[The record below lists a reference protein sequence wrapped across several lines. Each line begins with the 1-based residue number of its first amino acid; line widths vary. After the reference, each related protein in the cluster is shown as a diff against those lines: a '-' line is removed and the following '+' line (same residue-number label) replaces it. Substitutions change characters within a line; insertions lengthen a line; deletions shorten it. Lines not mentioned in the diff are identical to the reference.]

1 MIEKLLR
8 KDFVKI
14 PTNYMSR
21 YFRTLFIYFIFGC
34 FVFSN
39 AQTDSISKPNRI
51 KIDGV
56 AAVIGDYVILDS
68 DIDKAY
74 IDLESQ
80 GIPTSN
86 IERCSLLGKLMEDKL
101 YAHHAE
107 QDSLEVSDVEIND
120 YVGRT
125 IDYFV
130 QELGSIENVL
140 EFYKKKDEQSF
151 RNELFDINRVQQLS
165 QRMQA
170 NLVEKIEVTPEEVR
184 TFFNKIPID
193 QRPVFG
199 AELEIAQIVIEPT
212 PTKEEV
218 ERIIRRL
225 ETMRN
230 DVLENGSSFSSK
242 AILYSQDPG
251 SRSRGGRYTLNRK
264 RPVMVKE
271 FRDQAYRLREG
282 EVSQPFQTDFGW
294 HIVTVDKIRGQ
305 LIDVRHVLLVPE
317 ISSKEL
323 KDAKD
328 KLDLIRKRIQDKEI
342 SFADAALEFSDDND
356 TATNGGVLINP
367 ASGDT
372 RFELTKL
379 DPAIYN
385 QILNLEDNQI
395 SSPVLD
401 EDRSGNK
408 KYKILKVTNRYDQH
422 QADFASDYVK
432 IKDLALKEKQLD
444 AIQNWM
450 SEKIDDTFVNVNR
463 SYRDCDFSNKWVQ

>member
-1 MIEKLLR
+1 MNKR
-8 KDFVKI
+8 
-14 PTNYMSR
+14 
-21 YFRTLFIYFIFGC
+21 
-34 FVFSN
+34 FVFLFLFFHFGSSVLIY
-39 AQTDSISKPNRI
+39 AQTDSIVNPTRI

-68 DIDKAY
+68 DVDKAY

-107 QDSLEVSDVEIND
+107 QDSITVSDAEIND
-120 YVGRT
+120 YVSRT

-130 QELGSIENVL
+130 QQLGNMEKVL

-151 RNELFDINRVQQLS
+151 RSELFDINRVQQLS
-165 QRMQA
+165 QRMQS
-170 NLVEKIEVTPEEVR
+170 NIVEEIEVTPDEVR
-184 TFFNKIPID
+184 TFFDKIPVD

-199 AELEIAQIVIEPT
+199 AELEIAQIIVEPT
-212 PTKEEV
+212 PIESEV
-218 ERIIRRL
+218 ERTIRLL

-230 DVLENGSSFSSK
+230 DVLENGSSFASK

-251 SRSRGGRYTLNRK
+251 SRSRGGRYTLDRK

-317 ISSKEL
+317 ISAKEL

-328 KLDLIRKRIQDKEI
+328 KLDLIRKRIQDGEF
-342 SFADAALEFSDDND
+342 SFADAALNFSDDKD
-356 TATNGGVLINP
+356 TASNGGVLINP

-379 DPAIYN
+379 DPTIYN
-385 QILNLEDNQI
+385 HILNLEDNQI
-395 SSPVLD
+395 SPPILD

-408 KYKILKVTNRYDQH
+408 KYKILMVTNRYDEH
-422 QADFASDYVK
+422 QADFAKDYVK

-444 AIQNWM
+444 AIEMWM

-463 SYRDCDFSNKWVQ
+463 SYRNCDFSNKWVK

>member
-1 MIEKLLR
+1 MNKR
-8 KDFVKI
+8 FVI
-14 PTNYMSR
+14 
-21 YFRTLFIYFIFGC
+21 LFLFFHFGSSVLIY
-34 FVFSN
+34 
-39 AQTDSISKPNRI
+39 AQTDSIVNPTRI

-68 DIDKAY
+68 DVDKAY

-107 QDSLEVSDVEIND
+107 QDSITVSDAEIND
-120 YVGRT
+120 YVSRT

-130 QELGSIENVL
+130 QQLGSMEKVL

-151 RNELFDINRVQQLS
+151 RSELFDINRVQQLS
-165 QRMQA
+165 QRMQS
-170 NLVEKIEVTPEEVR
+170 NIVEEIEVTPDEVR
-184 TFFNKIPID
+184 TFFDKIPVD

-199 AELEIAQIVIEPT
+199 AELEIAQIIVEPT
-212 PTKEEV
+212 PIESEV
-218 ERIIRRL
+218 ERTIRQL

-230 DVLENGSSFSSK
+230 DVLENGSSFASK

-251 SRSRGGRYTLNRK
+251 SRSRGGRYTLDRK

-317 ISSKEL
+317 ISAKEL

-328 KLDLIRKRIQDKEI
+328 KLDLIRKRIQDGEF
-342 SFADAALEFSDDND
+342 SFADAALDFSDDKD
-356 TATNGGVLINP
+356 TASNGGVLINP
-367 ASGDT
+367 TSGDT

-379 DPAIYN
+379 DPTIYN
-385 QILNLEDNQI
+385 HILNLEDNQI
-395 SSPVLD
+395 SPPILD

-408 KYKILKVTNRYDQH
+408 KYKILMVTNRYDEH
-422 QADFASDYVK
+422 QADFAKDYVK

-444 AIQNWM
+444 AIEMWM

-463 SYRDCDFSNKWVQ
+463 SYRNCDFSNKWVK

>member
-1 MIEKLLR
+1 MNSWIR
-8 KDFVKI
+8 SICVFTFFGAIQFGHAQKDSI
-14 PTNYMSR
+14 PTP
-21 YFRTLFIYFIFGC
+21 
-34 FVFSN
+34 
-39 AQTDSISKPNRI
+39 QRI

-68 DIDKAY
+68 DIEKAY
-74 IDLESQ
+74 IDLQSQ
-80 GIPTSN
+80 GIPTGN
-86 IERCSLLGKLMEDKL
+86 IEKCSLLGKLMEDKL

-107 QDSLEVSDVEIND
+107 QDSLEVSDAEIND

-130 QELGSIENVL
+130 QELGSMEKVL

-170 NLVEKIEVTPEEVR
+170 SIVEEIEVTPEEVR
-184 TFFNKIPID
+184 TFFDKIPVN

-199 AELEIAQIVIEPT
+199 AELEIAQIVIDPKPT
-212 PTKEEV
+212 DQEV
-218 ERIIRRL
+218 EKTIRLL

-230 DVLENGSSFSSK
+230 DVLENGSSFASK

-251 SRSRGGRYTLNRK
+251 SRSRGGRYTLDRK

-282 EVSQPFQTDFGW
+282 EISQPFQTDFGW

-317 ISSKEL
+317 VSAKEL
-323 KDAKD
+323 REAKE
-328 KLDLIRKRIQDKEI
+328 KLELIRKRIQDEEI
-342 SFADAALEFSDDND
+342 SFSDAALEFSDDKD
-356 TATNGGVLINP
+356 TASNGGVLINP
-367 ASGDT
+367 TSGDT

-379 DPAIYN
+379 DPEIYN

-395 SSPVLD
+395 SPPVIE
-401 EDRSGNK
+401 EDRSGKK
-408 KYKILKVTNRYDQH
+408 KYKILMVTNRYNEH
-422 QADFASDYVK
+422 TADFANDYVK
-432 IKDLALKEKQLD
+432 IKDLALKEKQLNT
-444 AIQNWM
+444 IQEWM
-450 SEKIDDTFVNVNR
+450 GEKIDDTFVNVNR

>member
-1 MIEKLLR
+1 MNSWIR
-8 KDFVKI
+8 SICVFTFFGAIQFGYAQNDSI
-14 PTNYMSR
+14 PTP
-21 YFRTLFIYFIFGC
+21 
-34 FVFSN
+34 
-39 AQTDSISKPNRI
+39 QRI

-68 DIDKAY
+68 DIEKAY
-74 IDLESQ
+74 IDLQSQ
-80 GIPTSN
+80 GIPTGN
-86 IERCSLLGKLMEDKL
+86 IEKCSLLGKLMEDKL

-107 QDSLEVSDVEIND
+107 QDSLEVSDAEIND

-130 QELGSIENVL
+130 QELGSMEKVL

-170 NLVEKIEVTPEEVR
+170 SIVEEIEVTPDEVR
-184 TFFNKIPID
+184 TFFDKIPVN

-199 AELEIAQIVIEPT
+199 AELEIAQIVIDPT
-212 PTKEEV
+212 PIDEEV
-218 ERIIRRL
+218 EKTIRLL

-230 DVLENGSSFSSK
+230 DVLENGSSFASK

-251 SRSRGGRYTLNRK
+251 SRSRGGRYTLDRK
-264 RPVMVKE
+264 RPMMVKE

-282 EVSQPFQTDFGW
+282 EISQPFQTDFGW

-305 LIDVRHVLLVPE
+305 LIDVRHILLVPE
-317 ISSKEL
+317 VSAKEL
-323 KDAKD
+323 REAKE
-328 KLDLIRKRIQDKEI
+328 KLELIRKRVQDGEI
-342 SFADAALEFSDDND
+342 SFSDAALEFSDDKD
-356 TATNGGVLINP
+356 TASNGGVLINP
-367 ASGDT
+367 TSGDT

-379 DPAIYN
+379 DPEIYN

-395 SSPVLD
+395 SSPMIE

-408 KYKILKVTNRYDQH
+408 KYKILMVTNRYNEH
-422 QADFASDYVK
+422 TADFANDYVK
-432 IKDLALKEKQLD
+432 IKDLALKEKQLNT
-444 AIQNWM
+444 IQEWM
-450 SEKIDDTFVNVNR
+450 SEKIDDTFINVNR

>member
-1 MIEKLLR
+1 
-8 KDFVKI
+8 
-14 PTNYMSR
+14 MSFCFCFFISAAL
-21 YFRTLFIYFIFGC
+21 FRIY
-34 FVFSN
+34 
-39 AQTDSISKPNRI
+39 AQTDSIVNPTRI

-68 DIDKAY
+68 DVDKAY

-107 QDSLEVSDVEIND
+107 QDSITVSDSEIND
-120 YVGRT
+120 YVSRT

-130 QELGSIENVL
+130 QQLGNMEKVL

-151 RNELFDINRVQQLS
+151 RSELFDINRVQQLS
-165 QRMQA
+165 QRMQS
-170 NLVEKIEVTPEEVR
+170 NIVEEIEVTPDEVR
-184 TFFNKIPID
+184 TFFDKIPVD

-199 AELEIAQIVIEPT
+199 AELEIAQIIVEPT
-212 PTKEEV
+212 PTESEV
-218 ERIIRRL
+218 ERTIRLL

-230 DVLENGSSFSSK
+230 DVLENGSSFASK

-251 SRSRGGRYTLNRK
+251 SRSRGGRYTLDRK

-317 ISSKEL
+317 ISAKEL

-328 KLDLIRKRIQDKEI
+328 KLDLIRKRIQDGEF
-342 SFADAALEFSDDND
+342 SFADAALNFSDDKD
-356 TATNGGVLINP
+356 TASNGGVLINP
-367 ASGDT
+367 TSGDT

-379 DPAIYN
+379 DPTIYN
-385 QILNLEDNQI
+385 HILNLEDNQI
-395 SSPVLD
+395 SPPILD

-408 KYKILKVTNRYDQH
+408 KYKILMVTNRYDEH
-422 QADFASDYVK
+422 QADFAKDYVK

-444 AIQNWM
+444 ADRKVDEREN
-450 SEKIDDTFVNVNR
+450 
-463 SYRDCDFSNKWVQ
+463 

>member
-1 MIEKLLR
+1 MNSWIR
-8 KDFVKI
+8 SICFF
-14 PTNYMSR
+14 T
-21 YFRTLFIYFIFGC
+21 FFGTIQ
-34 FVFSN
+34 FGH
-39 AQTDSISKPNRI
+39 AQTDSIPTPQRI

-68 DIDKAY
+68 DIEKAY
-74 IDLESQ
+74 IDLQSQ
-80 GIPTSN
+80 GIPTGN
-86 IERCSLLGKLMEDKL
+86 IEKCSLLGKLMEDKL

-107 QDSLEVSDVEIND
+107 QDSLEVSDAEIND

-130 QELGSIENVL
+130 QELGSMEKVL

-170 NLVEKIEVTPEEVR
+170 SIVEEIEVTPEEVR
-184 TFFNKIPID
+184 TFFDKIPVN

-199 AELEIAQIVIEPT
+199 AELEIAQIVIDPKPT
-212 PTKEEV
+212 DQEV
-218 ERIIRRL
+218 EKTIRLL

-230 DVLENGSSFSSK
+230 DVLENGSSFASK

-251 SRSRGGRYTLNRK
+251 SRSRGGRYTLDRK

-282 EVSQPFQTDFGW
+282 EISQPFQTDFGW

-317 ISSKEL
+317 VSAKEL
-323 KDAKD
+323 REAKE
-328 KLDLIRKRIQDKEI
+328 KLELIRKRIQDEEI
-342 SFADAALEFSDDND
+342 SFSDAALEFSDDKD
-356 TATNGGVLINP
+356 TASNGGVLINP
-367 ASGDT
+367 TSGDT

-379 DPAIYN
+379 DPEIYN

-395 SSPVLD
+395 SPPVIE
-401 EDRSGNK
+401 EDRSGKK
-408 KYKILKVTNRYDQH
+408 KYKILMVTNRYNEH
-422 QADFASDYVK
+422 TADFANDYVK
-432 IKDLALKEKQLD
+432 IKDLALKEKQLNT
-444 AIQNWM
+444 IQEWM
-450 SEKIDDTFVNVNR
+450 SEKIDDTFINVNR

>member
-1 MIEKLLR
+1 MNKR
-8 KDFVKI
+8 FVI
-14 PTNYMSR
+14 
-21 YFRTLFIYFIFGC
+21 LFLFFHFGSSVLIY
-34 FVFSN
+34 
-39 AQTDSISKPNRI
+39 AQTDSIVNPTRI

-68 DIDKAY
+68 DVDKAY

-107 QDSLEVSDVEIND
+107 QDSITVSDAEIND
-120 YVGRT
+120 YVSRT

-130 QELGSIENVL
+130 QQLGNMEKVL

-151 RNELFDINRVQQLS
+151 RSELFDINRVQQLS
-165 QRMQA
+165 QRMQS
-170 NLVEKIEVTPEEVR
+170 NIVEEIEVTPDEVR
-184 TFFNKIPID
+184 TFFDKIPVD

-199 AELEIAQIVIEPT
+199 AELEIAQIIVEPT
-212 PTKEEV
+212 PIESEV
-218 ERIIRRL
+218 QRTIRLL

-230 DVLENGSSFSSK
+230 DVLENGSSFASK

-251 SRSRGGRYTLNRK
+251 SRSRGGRYTLDRK

-317 ISSKEL
+317 ISAKEL

-328 KLDLIRKRIQDKEI
+328 KLDLIRKRIQDGEF
-342 SFADAALEFSDDND
+342 SFADAALDFSDDKD
-356 TATNGGVLINP
+356 TASNGGVLINP
-367 ASGDT
+367 TSGDT

-379 DPAIYN
+379 DPTIYN
-385 QILNLEDNQI
+385 HILNLEDNQI
-395 SSPVLD
+395 SPPILD

-408 KYKILKVTNRYDQH
+408 KYKILMVTNRYDEH
-422 QADFASDYVK
+422 QADFAKDYVK

-444 AIQNWM
+444 AIEMWM

-463 SYRDCDFSNKWVQ
+463 SYRNCDFSNKWVK

>member
-1 MIEKLLR
+1 MNKR
-8 KDFVKI
+8 FVI
-14 PTNYMSR
+14 
-21 YFRTLFIYFIFGC
+21 LFLFFHFGSSVLIY
-34 FVFSN
+34 
-39 AQTDSISKPNRI
+39 AQTDSIVNPTRI

-68 DIDKAY
+68 DVDKAY

-107 QDSLEVSDVEIND
+107 QDSITVSDAEIND
-120 YVGRT
+120 YVSRT

-130 QELGSIENVL
+130 QQLGNMEKVL

-151 RNELFDINRVQQLS
+151 RSELFDINRVQQLS
-165 QRMQA
+165 QRMQS
-170 NLVEKIEVTPEEVR
+170 NIVEEIEVTPDEVR
-184 TFFNKIPID
+184 TFFDKIPVD

-199 AELEIAQIVIEPT
+199 AELEIAQIIVEPT
-212 PTKEEV
+212 PKESEV
-218 ERIIRRL
+218 ERTIRLL

-230 DVLENGSSFSSK
+230 DVLENGSSFASK

-251 SRSRGGRYTLNRK
+251 SRSRGGRYTLDRK

-317 ISSKEL
+317 ISAKEL

-328 KLDLIRKRIQDKEI
+328 KLDLIRKRIQDGEF
-342 SFADAALEFSDDND
+342 SFADAALDFSDDKD
-356 TATNGGVLINP
+356 TASNGGVLINP
-367 ASGDT
+367 TSGDT

-379 DPAIYN
+379 DPTIYN
-385 QILNLEDNQI
+385 HILNLEDNQI
-395 SSPVLD
+395 SPPILD

-408 KYKILKVTNRYDQH
+408 KYKILMVTNRYDEH
-422 QADFASDYVK
+422 QADFAKDYVK

-444 AIQNWM
+444 AIEMWM

-463 SYRDCDFSNKWVQ
+463 SYRNCDFSNKWVK

>member
-1 MIEKLLR
+1 MNKR
-8 KDFVKI
+8 FVI
-14 PTNYMSR
+14 
-21 YFRTLFIYFIFGC
+21 LFLFFHFGSSVLIY
-34 FVFSN
+34 
-39 AQTDSISKPNRI
+39 AQTDSIVNPTRI

-68 DIDKAY
+68 DVDKAY

-107 QDSLEVSDVEIND
+107 QDSITVSDAEIND
-120 YVGRT
+120 YVSRT

-130 QELGSIENVL
+130 QQLGNMEKVL

-151 RNELFDINRVQQLS
+151 RSELFDINRVQQLS
-165 QRMQA
+165 QRMQS
-170 NLVEKIEVTPEEVR
+170 NIVEEIEVTPDEVR
-184 TFFNKIPID
+184 TFFDKIPVD

-199 AELEIAQIVIEPT
+199 AELEIAQIIVEPT
-212 PTKEEV
+212 PIESEV
-218 ERIIRRL
+218 ERTIRLL

-230 DVLENGSSFSSK
+230 DVLENGSSFASK

-251 SRSRGGRYTLNRK
+251 SRSRGGRYTLDRK

-317 ISSKEL
+317 ISAKEL

-328 KLDLIRKRIQDKEI
+328 KLDLIRKRIQDGEF
-342 SFADAALEFSDDND
+342 SFADAALNFSDDKD
-356 TATNGGVLINP
+356 TASNGGVLINP

-379 DPAIYN
+379 DPTIYN
-385 QILNLEDNQI
+385 HILNLEDNQI
-395 SSPVLD
+395 SPPILD

-408 KYKILKVTNRYDQH
+408 KYKILMVTNRYDEH
-422 QADFASDYVK
+422 QADFAKDYVK

-444 AIQNWM
+444 AIEMWM

-463 SYRDCDFSNKWVQ
+463 SYRNCDFSNKWVK

>member
-1 MIEKLLR
+1 MNKR
-8 KDFVKI
+8 FVI
-14 PTNYMSR
+14 
-21 YFRTLFIYFIFGC
+21 LFLFFHFGSSVLIY
-34 FVFSN
+34 
-39 AQTDSISKPNRI
+39 AQTDSIVNPTRI

-68 DIDKAY
+68 DVDKAY

-107 QDSLEVSDVEIND
+107 QDSITVSDAEIND
-120 YVGRT
+120 YVSRT

-130 QELGSIENVL
+130 QQLGNMEKVL

-151 RNELFDINRVQQLS
+151 RSELFDINRVQQLS
-165 QRMQA
+165 QRMQS
-170 NLVEKIEVTPEEVR
+170 NIVEEIEVTPDEVR
-184 TFFNKIPID
+184 TFFDKIPLD
-193 QRPVFG
+193 ERPVFG
-199 AELEIAQIVIEPT
+199 AELEIAQIIVEPT
-212 PTKEEV
+212 PTESEV
-218 ERIIRRL
+218 ERTIRLL

-230 DVLENGSSFSSK
+230 DVLENGSSFASK

-251 SRSRGGRYTLNRK
+251 SRSRGGRYTLDRK

-317 ISSKEL
+317 ISAKEL

-328 KLDLIRKRIQDKEI
+328 KLDLIRKRIQDGEF
-342 SFADAALEFSDDND
+342 SFADAALDFSDDKD
-356 TATNGGVLINP
+356 TASNGGVLINP
-367 ASGDT
+367 TSGDT

-379 DPAIYN
+379 DPTIYN
-385 QILNLEDNQI
+385 HILNLEDNQI
-395 SSPVLD
+395 SPPILD

-408 KYKILKVTNRYDQH
+408 KYKILMVTNRYDEH
-422 QADFASDYVK
+422 QADFAKDYVK

-444 AIQNWM
+444 AIEMWM

-463 SYRDCDFSNKWVQ
+463 SYRNCDFSNKWVK

>member
-1 MIEKLLR
+1 MNSWIR
-8 KDFVKI
+8 SICVF
-14 PTNYMSR
+14 T
-21 YFRTLFIYFIFGC
+21 FFGAIQ
-34 FVFSN
+34 FGH
-39 AQTDSISKPNRI
+39 AQTDSIPTPQRI

-68 DIDKAY
+68 DIEKAY
-74 IDLESQ
+74 IDLQSQ
-80 GIPTSN
+80 GIPTGN
-86 IERCSLLGKLMEDKL
+86 IEKCSLLGKLMEDKL

-107 QDSLEVSDVEIND
+107 QDSLEVSNAEIND

-130 QELGSIENVL
+130 QELGSMEKVL

-170 NLVEKIEVTPEEVR
+170 SIVEEIEVTPEEVR
-184 TFFNKIPID
+184 TFFDKIPVN

-199 AELEIAQIVIEPT
+199 AELEIAQIVIDPKPT
-212 PTKEEV
+212 DQEV
-218 ERIIRRL
+218 EKTIRLL

-230 DVLENGSSFSSK
+230 DVLENGSSFASK

-251 SRSRGGRYTLNRK
+251 SRSRGGRYTLDRK

-282 EVSQPFQTDFGW
+282 EISQPFQTDFGW

-317 ISSKEL
+317 VSAKEL
-323 KDAKD
+323 REAKE
-328 KLDLIRKRIQDKEI
+328 KLELIRKRIQDEEI
-342 SFADAALEFSDDND
+342 SFSDAALEFSDDKD
-356 TATNGGVLINP
+356 TASNGGVLINP
-367 ASGDT
+367 TSGDT

-379 DPAIYN
+379 DPEIYN

-395 SSPVLD
+395 SPPVIE
-401 EDRSGNK
+401 EDRSGKK
-408 KYKILKVTNRYDQH
+408 KYKILMVTNRYNEH
-422 QADFASDYVK
+422 TADFANDYVK
-432 IKDLALKEKQLD
+432 IKDLALKEKQLNT
-444 AIQNWM
+444 IQEWM
-450 SEKIDDTFVNVNR
+450 GEKIDDTFINVNR

>member
-1 MIEKLLR
+1 MNKR
-8 KDFVKI
+8 
-14 PTNYMSR
+14 
-21 YFRTLFIYFIFGC
+21 
-34 FVFSN
+34 FVFLFLFFHFGSSVLIY
-39 AQTDSISKPNRI
+39 AQTDSIVNPTRI

-68 DIDKAY
+68 DVDKAY

-107 QDSLEVSDVEIND
+107 QDSITVSDAEIND
-120 YVGRT
+120 YVSRT

-130 QELGSIENVL
+130 QQLGNMEKVL

-151 RNELFDINRVQQLS
+151 RSELFDINRVQQLS
-165 QRMQA
+165 QRMQS
-170 NLVEKIEVTPEEVR
+170 NIVEEIEVTPDEVR
-184 TFFNKIPID
+184 TFFDKIPVD

-199 AELEIAQIVIEPT
+199 AELEIAQIIVEPT
-212 PTKEEV
+212 PIESEV
-218 ERIIRRL
+218 ERTIRQL

-230 DVLENGSSFSSK
+230 DVLENGSSFASK

-251 SRSRGGRYTLNRK
+251 SRSRGGRYTLDRK

-317 ISSKEL
+317 ISAKEL

-328 KLDLIRKRIQDKEI
+328 KLALIRKRIQDEEF
-342 SFADAALEFSDDND
+342 SFSDAALNFSDDKD
-356 TATNGGVLINP
+356 TASNGGVLINP

-379 DPAIYN
+379 DPTIYN
-385 QILNLEDNQI
+385 HILNLEDNQI
-395 SSPVLD
+395 SPPILD

-408 KYKILKVTNRYDQH
+408 KYKILMVTNRYDEH
-422 QADFASDYVK
+422 QADFAKDYVK

-444 AIQNWM
+444 AIEMWM

-463 SYRDCDFSNKWVQ
+463 SYRNCDFSNKWVK

>member
-1 MIEKLLR
+1 MNKR
-8 KDFVKI
+8 FVI
-14 PTNYMSR
+14 
-21 YFRTLFIYFIFGC
+21 LFLFFHFGSSVLIY
-34 FVFSN
+34 
-39 AQTDSISKPNRI
+39 AQTDSIVNPTRI

-68 DIDKAY
+68 DVDKAY

-107 QDSLEVSDVEIND
+107 QDSITVSDAEIND
-120 YVGRT
+120 YVSRT

-130 QELGSIENVL
+130 QQLGNMEKVL

-151 RNELFDINRVQQLS
+151 RSELFDINRVQQLS
-165 QRMQA
+165 QRMQS
-170 NLVEKIEVTPEEVR
+170 NIVEEIEVTPDEVR
-184 TFFNKIPID
+184 TFFDKIPLD

-199 AELEIAQIVIEPT
+199 AELEIAQIIVEPT
-212 PTKEEV
+212 PTESEV
-218 ERIIRRL
+218 ERTIRLL

-230 DVLENGSSFSSK
+230 DVLENGSSFASK

-251 SRSRGGRYTLNRK
+251 SRSRGGRYTLDRK

-317 ISSKEL
+317 ISAKEL

-328 KLDLIRKRIQDKEI
+328 KLDLIRKRIQDGEF
-342 SFADAALEFSDDND
+342 SFADAALDFSDDKD
-356 TATNGGVLINP
+356 TASNGGVLINP
-367 ASGDT
+367 TSGDT

-379 DPAIYN
+379 DPTIYN
-385 QILNLEDNQI
+385 HILNLEDNQI
-395 SSPVLD
+395 SPPILD

-408 KYKILKVTNRYDQH
+408 KYKILMVTNRYDEH
-422 QADFASDYVK
+422 QADFAKDYVK

-444 AIQNWM
+444 AIEMWM

-463 SYRDCDFSNKWVQ
+463 SYRNCDFSNKWVK

>member
-1 MIEKLLR
+1 MNSQFIILFSLLSL
-8 KDFVKI
+8 I
-14 PTNYMSR
+14 SGY
-21 YFRTLFIYFIFGC
+21 
-34 FVFSN
+34 
-39 AQTDSISKPNRI
+39 AQTNNTLDPNKI

-68 DIDKAY
+68 DVDKAY

-86 IERCSLLGKLMEDKL
+86 IDRCSLLGKLMEDKL

-107 QDSLEVSDVEIND
+107 QDSILVSDNEIND
-120 YVGRT
+120 YVSRT

-130 QELGSIENVL
+130 QELGSMEKVL
-140 EFYKKKDEQSF
+140 DFYKKKDEQSF

-170 NLVEKIEVTPEEVR
+170 NIVDEIEVTPEEVR
-184 TFFNKIPID
+184 TFFDKIPVD

-212 PTKEEV
+212 PTELEIKRTV
-218 ERIIRRL
+218 QLL

-230 DVLENGSSFSSK
+230 DVLENGSSFASK

-251 SRSRGGRYTLNRK
+251 SRSRGGRYTLDRK

-317 ISSKEL
+317 ISAKEL

-328 KLDLIRKRIQDKEI
+328 KLELIRKRIQDQEI
-342 SFADAALEFSDDND
+342 NFANAALEFSDDND
-356 TATNGGVLINP
+356 TAANGGVLINP

-395 SSPVLD
+395 TPPVLD

-422 QADFASDYVK
+422 QADFAIDYVK
-432 IKDLALKEKQLD
+432 IKDLTLKEKQLD

-450 SEKIDDTFVNVNR
+450 GEKIDDTFVNLNR
-463 SYRDCDFSNKWVQ
+463 SYRDCDFSNKWVR

>member
-1 MIEKLLR
+1 MNSWIR
-8 KDFVKI
+8 SICVF
-14 PTNYMSR
+14 T
-21 YFRTLFIYFIFGC
+21 FFGAIQ
-34 FVFSN
+34 FGH
-39 AQTDSISKPNRI
+39 AQTDSIPTPQRI

-68 DIDKAY
+68 DIEKAY
-74 IDLESQ
+74 IDLQSQ
-80 GIPTSN
+80 GIPTGN
-86 IERCSLLGKLMEDKL
+86 IEKCSLLGKLMEDKL

-107 QDSLEVSDVEIND
+107 QDSLEVSDAEIND

-130 QELGSIENVL
+130 QELGSMEKVL

-170 NLVEKIEVTPEEVR
+170 SIVEEIEVTPEEVR
-184 TFFNKIPID
+184 TFFDKIPVN

-199 AELEIAQIVIEPT
+199 AELEIAQIVIDPT
-212 PTKEEV
+212 PTDQEV
-218 ERIIRRL
+218 EKSIRLL

-230 DVLENGSSFSSK
+230 DVLENGSSFASK

-251 SRSRGGRYTLNRK
+251 SRSRGGRYTLDRK

-282 EVSQPFQTDFGW
+282 EISQPFQTDFGW

-317 ISSKEL
+317 VSANELREAKE
-323 KDAKD
+323 
-328 KLDLIRKRIQDKEI
+328 KLELIRKRIQDEEI
-342 SFADAALEFSDDND
+342 SFSDAALEFSDDKD
-356 TATNGGVLINP
+356 TASNGGVLINP
-367 ASGDT
+367 TSGDT

-379 DPAIYN
+379 DPEIYN

-395 SSPVLD
+395 SPPVIE

-408 KYKILKVTNRYDQH
+408 KYKILMVTNRYNEH
-422 QADFASDYVK
+422 TADFANDYVK
-432 IKDLALKEKQLD
+432 IKDLALKEKQLNT
-444 AIQNWM
+444 IQEWM
-450 SEKIDDTFVNVNR
+450 GEKIDDTFINVNR

>member
-1 MIEKLLR
+1 MNKRFFNLCVLFLFGN
-8 KDFVKI
+8 FVSS
-14 PTNYMSR
+14 Y
-21 YFRTLFIYFIFGC
+21 
-34 FVFSN
+34 
-39 AQTDSISKPNRI
+39 AQTDTIVTPTRI

-68 DIDKAY
+68 DVDKAY

-107 QDSLEVSDVEIND
+107 QDSITVSDSEIND

-130 QELGSIENVL
+130 QELGSMEKVL

-151 RNELFDINRVQQLS
+151 RSELFDINRVQQLS
-165 QRMQA
+165 QRMQS
-170 NLVEKIEVTPEEVR
+170 NIVEEIEVTPDEVR
-184 TFFNKIPID
+184 TFFDKIPKD

-212 PTKEEV
+212 PTESEV
-218 ERIIRRL
+218 ERTIRLL

-230 DVLENGSSFSSK
+230 DVLENGSSFASK

-251 SRSRGGRYTLNRK
+251 SRSRGGRYTLDRK

-317 ISSKEL
+317 ISAKEL

-328 KLDLIRKRIQDKEI
+328 KLNLIRKRIQDGEI
-342 SFADAALEFSDDND
+342 AFVDAALEFSDDKD
-356 TATNGGVLINP
+356 TAANGGVLINP
-367 ASGDT
+367 TSGDT

-385 QILNLEDNQI
+385 QILNLDENQI
-395 SSPVLD
+395 SLPVLD
-401 EDRSGNK
+401 EDRSGKK

-422 QADFASDYVK
+422 QADFATDYVK

-450 SEKIDDTFVNVNR
+450 AEKIDDTFVNVNR

>member
-1 MIEKLLR
+1 MNKR
-8 KDFVKI
+8 FVI
-14 PTNYMSR
+14 
-21 YFRTLFIYFIFGC
+21 LFLFFHFGSSVLIY
-34 FVFSN
+34 
-39 AQTDSISKPNRI
+39 AQTDSIVNPTRI

-68 DIDKAY
+68 DVDKAY

-107 QDSLEVSDVEIND
+107 QDSITVSDAEIND
-120 YVGRT
+120 YVSRT

-130 QELGSIENVL
+130 QQLGNMEKVL

-151 RNELFDINRVQQLS
+151 RSELFDINRVQQLS
-165 QRMQA
+165 QRMQSKI
-170 NLVEKIEVTPEEVR
+170 VEEIEVTPDEVR
-184 TFFNKIPID
+184 TFFDKIPVD

-199 AELEIAQIVIEPT
+199 AELEIAQIIVEPT
-212 PTKEEV
+212 PIESEV
-218 ERIIRRL
+218 ERTIRLL

-230 DVLENGSSFSSK
+230 DVLENGSSFASK

-251 SRSRGGRYTLNRK
+251 SRSRGGRYTLDRK

-317 ISSKEL
+317 ISAKEL

-328 KLDLIRKRIQDKEI
+328 KLDLIRKRIQDGEF
-342 SFADAALEFSDDND
+342 SFADAALDFSDDKD
-356 TATNGGVLINP
+356 TASNGGVLINP
-367 ASGDT
+367 TSGDT

-379 DPAIYN
+379 DPTMYN
-385 QILNLEDNQI
+385 HILNLEDNQI
-395 SSPVLD
+395 SPPILD

-408 KYKILKVTNRYDQH
+408 KYKILMVTNRYDEH
-422 QADFASDYVK
+422 QADFAKDYVK

-444 AIQNWM
+444 AIDMWM

-463 SYRDCDFSNKWVQ
+463 SYRNCDFSNKWVK

>member
-1 MIEKLLR
+1 MNKRFFDLCVFFLFGN
-8 KDFVKI
+8 FVSS
-14 PTNYMSR
+14 Y
-21 YFRTLFIYFIFGC
+21 
-34 FVFSN
+34 
-39 AQTDSISKPNRI
+39 AQTDTIVTPTRI

-68 DIDKAY
+68 DVDKAY

-107 QDSLEVSDVEIND
+107 QDSITVSDSEIND

-130 QELGSIENVL
+130 QELGSMEKVL

-151 RNELFDINRVQQLS
+151 RSELFDINRVQQLS
-165 QRMQA
+165 QRMQS
-170 NLVEKIEVTPEEVR
+170 NIVEEIEVTPDEVR
-184 TFFNKIPID
+184 TFFDKIPKD

-212 PTKEEV
+212 PTESEV
-218 ERIIRRL
+218 ERTIRLL

-230 DVLENGSSFSSK
+230 DVLENGSSFASK

-251 SRSRGGRYTLNRK
+251 SRSRGGRYTLDRK

-317 ISSKEL
+317 ISAKEL

-328 KLDLIRKRIQDKEI
+328 KLNLIRKRIQDGEI
-342 SFADAALEFSDDND
+342 AFVDAALEFSDDKD
-356 TATNGGVLINP
+356 TAANGGVLINP
-367 ASGDT
+367 TSGDT

-385 QILNLEDNQI
+385 QILNLDENQI
-395 SSPVLD
+395 SLPVLD
-401 EDRSGNK
+401 EDRSGKK

-422 QADFASDYVK
+422 QADFATDYVK

-450 SEKIDDTFVNVNR
+450 AEKIDDTFVNVNR

>member
-1 MIEKLLR
+1 MNSWIR
-8 KDFVKI
+8 SICVF
-14 PTNYMSR
+14 T
-21 YFRTLFIYFIFGC
+21 FFGAIQ
-34 FVFSN
+34 FGH
-39 AQTDSISKPNRI
+39 AQTDSIPTPQRI

-68 DIDKAY
+68 DIEKAY
-74 IDLESQ
+74 IDLQSQ
-80 GIPTSN
+80 GIPTGN
-86 IERCSLLGKLMEDKL
+86 IEKCSLLGKLMEDKL

-107 QDSLEVSDVEIND
+107 QDSLEVSDAEIND

-130 QELGSIENVL
+130 QELGSMEKVL

-170 NLVEKIEVTPEEVR
+170 SIVEEIEVTPEEVR
-184 TFFNKIPID
+184 TFFDKIPVN

-199 AELEIAQIVIEPT
+199 AELEIAQIVIDPT
-212 PTKEEV
+212 PTDQEIEKT
-218 ERIIRRL
+218 IRLL

-230 DVLENGSSFSSK
+230 DVLENGSSFASK

-251 SRSRGGRYTLNRK
+251 SRSRGGRYTLDRK

-282 EVSQPFQTDFGW
+282 EISQPFQTDFGW

-317 ISSKEL
+317 VSANELREAKE
-323 KDAKD
+323 
-328 KLDLIRKRIQDKEI
+328 KLELIRKRIQDEEI
-342 SFADAALEFSDDND
+342 SFSDAAIEFSDDKD
-356 TATNGGVLINP
+356 TASNGGVLINP
-367 ASGDT
+367 TSGDT

-379 DPAIYN
+379 DPEIYN

-395 SSPVLD
+395 SPPVIE
-401 EDRSGNK
+401 EDRSGKK
-408 KYKILKVTNRYDQH
+408 KYKILMVTNRYNEH
-422 QADFASDYVK
+422 TADFANDYVK
-432 IKDLALKEKQLD
+432 IKDLALKEKQLNT
-444 AIQNWM
+444 IQEWM
-450 SEKIDDTFVNVNR
+450 GEKIDDTFINVNR

>member
-1 MIEKLLR
+1 MIEKLFKR
-8 KDFVKI
+8 DFVKR
-14 PTNYMSR
+14 PTKFMNKR
-21 YFRTLFIYFIFGC
+21 LAFLFVLFFLGD
-34 FVFSN
+34 FFSSY
-39 AQTDSISKPNRI
+39 AQTDSILTPTRI

-68 DIDKAY
+68 DVDKAY

-86 IERCSLLGKLMEDKL
+86 IDRCSLLGKLMEDKL

-107 QDSLEVSDVEIND
+107 QDSITVSDSEIND

-130 QELGSIENVL
+130 QELGSMEKVL

-170 NLVEKIEVTPEEVR
+170 NIVEEIEVTPEEVR
-184 TFFNKIPID
+184 TFFDKIPSD
-193 QRPVFG
+193 QRPIFG
-199 AELEIAQIVIEPT
+199 AELEIAQIVVEPT
-212 PTKEEV
+212 PTEAEV
-218 ERIIRRL
+218 ARTIRLL

-251 SRSRGGRYTLNRK
+251 SRSRGGRYTLDRK

-323 KDAKD
+323 KDAKT
-328 KLDLIRKRIQDKEI
+328 KLELIRKRIQDGDI
-342 SFADAALEFSDDND
+342 DFANAALEFSDDKD

-367 ASGDT
+367 TSGDT

-395 SSPVLD
+395 SPPVIE

-408 KYKILKVTNRYDQH
+408 KYKIIKVTNRYEQH
-422 QADFASDYVK
+422 QADFATDYVK
-432 IKDLALKEKQLD
+432 IKDLSLKEKQLD
-444 AIQNWM
+444 AIQKWM

>member
-1 MIEKLLR
+1 MNSWIR
-8 KDFVKI
+8 SICVFTFFGAIQFGYAQNDSI
-14 PTNYMSR
+14 PTP
-21 YFRTLFIYFIFGC
+21 
-34 FVFSN
+34 
-39 AQTDSISKPNRI
+39 QRI

-68 DIDKAY
+68 DIEKAY
-74 IDLESQ
+74 IDLQSQ
-80 GIPTSN
+80 GIPTGN
-86 IERCSLLGKLMEDKL
+86 IEKCSLLGKLMEDKL

-107 QDSLEVSDVEIND
+107 QDSLEVSDAEIND

-130 QELGSIENVL
+130 QELGSMEKVL

-170 NLVEKIEVTPEEVR
+170 SIVEEIEVTPDEVR
-184 TFFNKIPID
+184 TFFDKIPVN

-199 AELEIAQIVIEPT
+199 AELEIAQIVIDPT
-212 PTKEEV
+212 PTDEEV
-218 ERIIRRL
+218 EKTIRLL

-230 DVLENGSSFSSK
+230 DVLENGSSFASK

-251 SRSRGGRYTLNRK
+251 SRSRGGRYTLDRK
-264 RPVMVKE
+264 RPMMVKE

-282 EVSQPFQTDFGW
+282 EISQPFQTDFGW

-305 LIDVRHVLLVPE
+305 LIDVRHILLVPE
-317 ISSKEL
+317 VSAKEL
-323 KDAKD
+323 REAKE
-328 KLDLIRKRIQDKEI
+328 KLELIRKRVQDGEI
-342 SFADAALEFSDDND
+342 SFSDAALEFSDDKD
-356 TATNGGVLINP
+356 TASNGGVLINP
-367 ASGDT
+367 TSGDT

-379 DPAIYN
+379 DPEIYN

-395 SSPVLD
+395 SSPMIE

-408 KYKILKVTNRYDQH
+408 KYKILMVTNRYNEH
-422 QADFASDYVK
+422 TADFANDYVK
-432 IKDLALKEKQLD
+432 IKDLALKEKQLNT
-444 AIQNWM
+444 IQEWM
-450 SEKIDDTFVNVNR
+450 SEKIDDTFINVNR